1 MNDVFESLSR
11 MAGCDAVIAAAQ
23 AWIEKQ
29 NKIISA
35 PASLPVSASAEA
47 EADADEKPLEK
58 MTNQELRDIYNP
70 LIGKRV
76 GMKNSGEASNKA
88 KLIAAIIRLR
98 AEKSSATPVA
108 EAAGSAAEH
117 VIVEVASAPASEPA
131 AAAPVPEPKVKK
143 AKKAKAKSDSEEE
156 KPKRKAAPATM
167 AWNDFV
173 KHCQTKYPERYL
185 DAEGNTVKTPGH
197 RMAVAKAIR
206 AEMPQYYDTFVADF
220 IENLKYTETIAEVDA
235 IISTSTSSKPKND

>member
-1 MNDVFESLSR
+1 MSSPINDVFESLSR

-29 NKIISA
+29 NKIIPAPASASA
-35 PASLPVSASAEA
+35 PAEA
-47 EADADEKPLEK
+47 AAAEKPLKK
-58 MTNQELRDIYNP
+58 MSGQELRDIYHS
-70 LIGKRV
+70 LIGKPV
-76 GMKNSGEASNKA
+76 GLGHSRKAPTKA
-88 KLIAAIIRLR
+88 KLITAITELR
-98 AEKSSATPVA
+98 AGKSSASPV
-108 EAAGSAAEH
+108 AAGSAAEH
-117 VIVEVASAPASEPA
+117 VIIEVAPEPA
-131 AAAPVPEPKVKK
+131 AASAAPAPEPKAKK
-143 AKKAKAKSDSEEE
+143 AKAAKAKSDSEEE

-185 DAEGNTVKTPGH
+185 DAEGNAVKTPGH

-220 IENLKYTETIAEVDA
+220 IADYKYTETLAEADA
-235 IISTSTSSKPKND
+235 IISTASIASNTSKPKND